1 MDYIKTYRRFYYDML
16 IHGNALS
23 AVIGA
28 PLTVLFFIWKT
39 EISFSNLQVVIV
51 PGFIVFVAVA
61 VMTYYW
67 YQFLFAPFRWYFTA
81 KAKGANFSEKHALI
95 LKERL
100 SSAVVMFSLGLIA
113 QWIIGLAVFSITS
126 ALLYGLTFDQLL
138 YLWFG
143 GILSIAV
150 SLVFGTYF
158 IPKTINALTQQGL
171 FDDVRDTIS
180 GKPVTAFGSLIP
192 ILTGSASIVNV
203 LLVIMLVTFG
213 ILLSHNYMQKM
224 YSHTIDVISKQTGNK
239 LDNFI
244 EYTQND
250 CRMIAAFPDRNTINR
265 VVSLRKIYS
274 DCAILDNGN
283 VIISGSGKYDS
294 VFQKAI
300 TAIKYF
306 EDKKSFVSKPVVMEK
321 DKLPYFVVGDT
332 INGRMYA
339 ALIAIDA
346 LKKLILADALI
357 GKTGYIFLAYQDGA
371 GFAHPYRDVT
381 NDSLLNYEWGK
392 KLYDNPNEF
401 VSYKFGNDDKF
412 GYCTKSKSGFLLI
425 ASIPKSEMNEYSK
438 LLALLSLGIGLF
450 WCVIATVILYRN
462 VKRHLEPLQIAREV
476 LNSVAR
482 GDLTQSL
489 SVIKGDEVGI
499 LSAAVNKLIS
509 ELRGA
514 IAHIIQIADELASS
528 STQMSQAISSFT
540 DNVQNEASTVEEIS
554 ATVEEIAAGMENVA
568 KRADSQNQSLSSLIN
583 LLKNLSQTIETVADT
598 MNASVKEVELI
609 AERSREG
616 SQSLNQMNATMQV
629 LSKSSDDMKNIVK
642 IINDISE
649 QINLLSLNAA
659 IEAARAGD
667 FGRGFAVVA
676 DEISKLAE
684 QTALSI
690 KEIDGLIKQNSTEMA
705 KGTHNITQAIQ
716 TIGFIINGVKDISS
730 RIEQV
735 AAEMKEQLAINTK
748 VQGMIADVQIGS
760 EEIKNATQE
769 QRVAINEISQS
780 ISTINELSQSN
791 AGAAEEMSANAAG
804 VEQLAVKLKEMVS
817 FFKIS

>member
-23 AVIGA
+23 AIIGA

-39 EISFSNLQVVIV
+39 DISFSNLHVVIV
-51 PGFIVFVAVA
+51 PGFIVFIVVS

-67 YQFLFAPFRWYFTA
+67 YQLLFAPFRWYFTA
-81 KAKGANFSEKHALI
+81 KAKGTSFSEKHGLI

-100 SSAVVMFSLGLIA
+100 SSAVVLFSLGLIG
-113 QWIIGLAVFSITS
+113 QWVIGLFIFSISS

-143 GILSIAV
+143 GILSIIV
-150 SLVFGTYF
+150 SIIFGSYF
-158 IPKTINALTQQGL
+158 IPKTINKLTQEGI
-171 FDDVRDTIS
+171 FDDVRDVIS

-192 ILTGSASIVNV
+192 IITGSASIVNV

-213 ILLSHNYMQKM
+213 IVLSHNYMQKM
-224 YSHTIDVISKQTGNK
+224 YATNIEIISKQTAHK
-239 LDNFI
+239 LDSFI
-244 EYTQND
+244 EYTKND
-250 CRMIAAFPDRNTINR
+250 CRMLASLPDRNTINR
-265 VVSLRKIYS
+265 IVTLRKIYT
-274 DCAILDNGN
+274 DCAIIENGN
-283 VIISGSGKYDS
+283 VVLSGNGKYDRVIEKS
-294 VFQKAI
+294 VTSIQ
-300 TAIKYF
+300 YF
-306 EDKKSFVSKPVVMEK
+306 ENKSGFISKPVVDEK
-321 DKLPYFVVGDT
+321 IKSAYFVVGDT
-332 INGRMYA
+332 VNGKMYV
-339 ALIAIDA
+339 ALISIDSF
-346 LKKLILADALI
+346 KKLIMADAVI
-357 GKTGYIFLAYQDGA
+357 GKSGYIFLAYEDGA
-371 GFAHPYRDVT
+371 GLVHPHINIV

-392 KLYDNPNEF
+392 NLYNNPNKF
-401 VSYKFGNDDKF
+401 VSYTFNNDNKF
-412 GYCTKSKSGFLLI
+412 GYCTKSKLGFLLI
-425 ASIPKSEMNEYSK
+425 ASVPKAELNEYSK
-438 LLALLSLGIGLF
+438 LLALLSLGVGLF
-450 WCVIATVILYRN
+450 WCVVATIILYRN
-462 VKRHLEPLQIAREV
+462 IRRHLEPLKTAREV
-476 LNSVAR
+476 LNSVAQ

-489 SVIKGDEVGI
+489 AIIKGDEVGI
-499 LSAAVNKLIS
+499 LSAAVNKLVN

-554 ATVEEIAAGMENVA
+554 ATIEEISAGMENVA

-684 QTALSI
+684 QTASSI

-716 TIGFIINGVKDISS
+716 NIGFIINGVRDISS

-748 VQGMIADVQIGS
+748 VQGMITDVQAGS
-760 EEIKNATQE
+760 EEIKNATEE